1 MSVDQLSLPE
11 LREFVLPH
19 LPATDIARLSATSK
33 ALRSELTAPEAV
45 HWTARSRARELFL
58 HPDRIATLEHLHIA
72 SAAPRAWVVNFEFA
86 CLEVDDVP
94 GDARAFLQVPLFP

>member
-58 HPDRIATLEHLHIA
+58 HPDRIATL
-72 SAAPRAWVVNFEFA
+72 AWVVNFEFA